1 VFALAAC
8 AGAQVER
15 AKPAAKKE
23 LHKRPWSLSPPLGLS
38 LPDEAVVHVL
48 SRGVGCSGTLIAG
61 SLVLTAHHCV
71 VERDASGEILEKD
84 LAASAVQVE
93 LGGDYLPW
101 GTVRVRAIVTPDC
114 GYRGGRGDIAI
125 LVLERKLVGVSL
137 MPVRLSEPPGM
148 GEAIE
153 PIGFGRCLAS
163 EEAVH
168 RTRRIGGTIDQVGP
182 AAVSACASIC
192 PGDSGGPARS
202 ETTGELVGVVSAAV
216 MDDTDRTQD
225 PSTFTRVDVWR
236 LLFANAQLIASGV
249 PPHDLPPVGGCQPE

>member
-1 VFALAAC
+1 
-8 AGAQVER
+8 
-15 AKPAAKKE
+15 
-23 LHKRPWSLSPPLGLS
+23 LSPPLELS
-38 LPDEAVVHVL
+38 LPDESVVHVL

-71 VERDASGEILEKD
+71 VERDASGEILEQD
-84 LAASAVQVE
+84 LAPSAVQVE

-101 GTVRVRAIVTPDC
+101 GTVRVRAILAPPC
-114 GYRGGRGDIAI
+114 GYRGGRGDLAI
-125 LVLERKLVGVSL
+125 LVLERKLVGVAL
-137 MPVRLSEPPGM
+137 MQVRLAEPPAI

-153 PIGFGRCLAS
+153 PIGFGRCVAS

-168 RTRRIGGTIDQVGP
+168 RTRRIGGAIDRIGP

-202 ETTGELVGVVSAAV
+202 EATGELVGVVSAAV
-216 MDDTDRTQD
+216 MDESDRTQD

-249 PPHDLPPVGGCQPE
+249 SPAELPPIGGCQPE